1 MLLYKPP
8 SAGPQQ
14 FKGIPRNES
23 WINNRTAGY
32 SRHATGTIVNNQNA
46 NDGHMASK
54 DIGSVLLSDKSVRTM
69 ELNKTAGNGGKSL
82 DEIAIVGQQV
92 LSPPSVS

>member
-46 NDGHMASK
+46 NDGHMATSK

-69 ELNKTAGNGGKSL
+69 SLKENKTAVNGGKS
-82 DEIAIVGQQV
+82 
-92 LSPPSVS
+92 